1 MRCCCI
7 QKIIPLNNIQ
17 YIGLSL
23 KHLQIID
30 TELFRGIIQST
41 NIEKITW
48 CNAHFNLMKMEGIT
62 VSKGVIESSSFDN
75 CSLKNITFKSV
86 YFRDVYFDFL
96 FPKTIK
102 FVACTFEKTFI
113 GNIIDNDSNNW
124 IELNGVQ
131 PDELKPYFDFE

>member
-1 MRCCCI
+1 
-7 QKIIPLNNIQ
+7 
-17 YIGLSL
+17 
-23 KHLQIID
+23 
-30 TELFRGIIQST
+30 
-41 NIEKITW
+41 
-48 CNAHFNLMKMEGIT
+48 MKMEGIT

-96 FPKTIK
+96 FPKTNK

-131 PDELKPYFDFE
+131 PDELKPYFEFE